1 MRINF
6 LNLQYML
13 GNKLYKPTKVLGH
26 KFALGNMI
34 LGGKITPTPSGI
46 QVKSHNLEIP
56 VTHIDIHDPLG
67 IKREKLVKKSHLE
80 KH

>member
-1 MRINF
+1 
-6 LNLQYML
+6 ML
-13 GNKLYKPTKVLGH
+13 GNKLYTPTKVLGH
-26 KFALGNMI
+26 KFAFGYMV

-46 QVKSHNLEIP
+46 QVRSHYLEIP

-67 IKREKLVKKSHLE
+67 IKKGKLVKKSHSE